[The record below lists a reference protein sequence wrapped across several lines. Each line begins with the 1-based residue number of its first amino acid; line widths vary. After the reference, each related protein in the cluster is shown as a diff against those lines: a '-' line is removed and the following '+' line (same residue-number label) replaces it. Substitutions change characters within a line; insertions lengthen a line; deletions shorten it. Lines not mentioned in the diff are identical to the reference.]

1 VFTGSWLVSLPDDAV
16 GPWLLYTS
24 AESPLHSRATI
35 VPPTASQLSKP
46 LTPLREAL
54 CEGDGEERMRQLRA
68 ALRAMA
74 ADPQADDWQT
84 LELLLDRLHH
94 LPLASLDICQALIRE
109 PQALTMATLLLD
121 DFSSRLAERLPCEL
135 PFEWLLIA
143 PEHWF
148 GTFATLRQ
156 QLAADNPRMLS
167 VIRNDIQSK
176 SQFLSRWQPA
186 LRFIFD
192 QGLHHSFDLQ
202 SPDVGFFLKNPAML
216 TASWQSY
223 LFDGENSAMQQMF
236 RRNPAET
243 HHYPGS
249 GNT

>member
-1 VFTGSWLVSLPDDAV
+1 
-16 GPWLLYTS
+16 
-24 AESPLHSRATI
+24 
-35 VPPTASQLSKP
+35 
-46 LTPLREAL
+46 
-54 CEGDGEERMRQLRA
+54 
-68 ALRAMA
+68 
-74 ADPQADDWQT
+74 
-84 LELLLDRLHH
+84 
-94 LPLASLDICQALIRE
+94 
-109 PQALTMATLLLD
+109 MATLLLD

-192 QGLHHSFDLQ
+192 QACTTLR
-202 SPDVGFFLKNPAML
+202 
-216 TASWQSY
+216 
-223 LFDGENSAMQQMF
+223 SAK
-236 RRNPAET
+236 
-243 HHYPGS
+243 PGC
-249 GNT
+249 GVLPEKPGDAHRLLAVVPV